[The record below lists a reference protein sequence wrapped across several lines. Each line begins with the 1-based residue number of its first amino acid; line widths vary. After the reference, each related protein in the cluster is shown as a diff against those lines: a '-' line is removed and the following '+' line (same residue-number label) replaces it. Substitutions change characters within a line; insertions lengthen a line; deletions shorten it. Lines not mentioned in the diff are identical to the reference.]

1 MGKREGEGEKV
12 SVCERGVECVCGIG
26 EKMYEQRVR
35 GGESMCVR
43 GDRECVWERWQEGQ
57 KV

>member
-1 MGKREGEGEKV
+1 
-12 SVCERGVECVCGIG
+12 
-26 EKMYEQRVR
+26 MYEERVR